1 GAPDG
6 GAAVGVGGVDL
17 GEAAVAPA
25 RPGDRGAVR
34 GEPRVAGLAAV
45 GGQPPG
51 TATAGGSQPDVVF
64 GDEGEQVIVN
74 VRKAEITGGGH
85 ANHATGAC
93 PAWLCRRGRRGR
105 RCERGLR
112 AGATGEEGA
121 ADGAWPG
128 RTPGPAAAA
137 AGCPPA
143 GPGPGRRPPRAAG
156 RAPRPSRPG

>member
-51 TATAGGSQPDVVF
+51 AAAAGGSEPDVVF
-64 GDEGEQVIVN
+64 GDEGEQVIAN
-74 VRKAEITGGGH
+74 VRKAEITGGCH
-85 ANHATGAC
+85 AVHLMAGWFVAMRPVAEEPWLRSGRQGRSEPAAGLGDPDGLGAV
-93 PAWLCRRGRRGR
+93 
-105 RCERGLR
+105 
-112 AGATGEEGA
+112 AGAGLL
-121 ADGAWPG
+121 D
-128 RTPGPAAAA
+128 
-137 AGCPPA
+137 
-143 GPGPGRRPPRAAG
+143 AG
-156 RAPRPSRPG
+156 RQVVADRALGQVEVG